1 MEVANL
7 LLKRSIL
14 SNAKKLRYASSEQMH
29 KIYITPDLSFHE
41 RMHQKN
47 LRTELQR
54 RKEAGEA
61 NLIIRRGQI
70 VTASTSSMETDHS
83 PHFKLIIPLL

>member
-1 MEVANL
+1 MCKV
-7 LLKRSIL
+7 
-14 SNAKKLRYASSEQMH
+14 
-29 KIYITPDLSFHE
+29 YITPDLSFHE

-83 PHFKLIIPLL
+83 PHLQTDNSSAVAPTGSDQSG